1 MDKDDIRKDRYG
13 SNMGDLGSNKSSN
26 DLDQLSNRL
35 GNKME
40 DFQDEE
46 SFLYEINESLA
57 NQVSEEMEE
66 ERVVTKDRGTNTR
79 KKKKKNEKCS

>member
-46 SFLYEINESLA
+46 SFLFKI
-57 NQVSEEMEE
+57 
-66 ERVVTKDRGTNTR
+66 
-79 KKKKKNEKCS
+79 KCC